1 MLHPLPLPLSSC
13 LGCIPPLIGLPSL
26 RFYAVGSS
34 LFLLS
39 VCFCLCS
46 LFYRDDVLCW
56 LLLARPFLYAFHA
69 HLRFPVDLVW
79 FRLSCDH
86 GWIRSGSVNVRKQ
99 QQQQQLG
106 RPRRRI
112 SYKRGY
118 CFHNPY
124 RLALPWLVW
133 HLLLPTSLNRSHPRQ
148 LLPAET
154 THAPMATS
162 TRMTTAASPAQ
173 TIVTMTSAVTWV
185 GLLSL
190 DGARLRHTFYIYITR
205 TPHRLTVTYF
215 PCVKKAIVLTIQR
228 SMSTVR
234 GLSIPSFKL

>member
-99 QQQQQLG
+99 QQQQQQQH
-106 RPRRRI
+106 RDQSRRD
-112 SYKRGY
+112 
-118 CFHNPY
+118 
-124 RLALPWLVW
+124 VW
-133 HLLLPTSLNRSHPRQ
+133 
-148 LLPAET
+148 
-154 THAPMATS
+154 MGV
-162 TRMTTAASPAQ
+162 
-173 TIVTMTSAVTWV
+173 I
-185 GLLSL
+185 
-190 DGARLRHTFYIYITR
+190 
-205 TPHRLTVTYF
+205 TPHFRDRCITPSWMTALGHF
-215 PCVKKAIVLTIQR
+215 L
-228 SMSTVR
+228 ST
-234 GLSIPSFKL
+234 PSPSPLPERPV

>member
-99 QQQQQLG
+99 QQQQQQQHSHLG
-106 RPRRRI
+106 TPVLMLRF
-112 SYKRGY
+112 SDCRGVQSL
-118 CFHNPY
+118 
-124 RLALPWLVW
+124 RTGWLVYS
-133 HLLLPTSLNRSHPRQ
+133 LLIMQ
-148 LLPAET
+148 
-154 THAPMATS
+154 
-162 TRMTTAASPAQ
+162 
-173 TIVTMTSAVTWV
+173 I
-185 GLLSL
+185 
-190 DGARLRHTFYIYITR
+190 
-205 TPHRLTVTYF
+205 
-215 PCVKKAIVLTIQR
+215 
-228 SMSTVR
+228 
-234 GLSIPSFKL
+234 

>member
-99 QQQQQLG
+99 QQQQSKKHGGHVL
-106 RPRRRI
+106 PRRQT
-112 SYKRGY
+112 
-118 CFHNPY
+118 HLQTP
-124 RLALPWLVW
+124 RLVSVW
-133 HLLLPTSLNRSHPRQ
+133 RAPLQQNERQVGITLLHRAIPTRF
-148 LLPAET
+148 
-154 THAPMATS
+154 
-162 TRMTTAASPAQ
+162 
-173 TIVTMTSAVTWV
+173 V
-185 GLLSL
+185 
-190 DGARLRHTFYIYITR
+190 
-205 TPHRLTVTYF
+205 
-215 PCVKKAIVLTIQR
+215 
-228 SMSTVR
+228 
-234 GLSIPSFKL
+234 

>member
-99 QQQQQLG
+99 QQQQQDDQYLV
-106 RPRRRI
+106 PPPSKTWLPSRI
-112 SYKRGY
+112 SLSVETRGSEWMAEEW
-118 CFHNPY
+118 CSQVRASSEPHFG
-124 RLALPWLVW
+124 AL
-133 HLLLPTSLNRSHPRQ
+133 R
-148 LLPAET
+148 EGGG
-154 THAPMATS
+154 
-162 TRMTTAASPAQ
+162 TREA
-173 TIVTMTSAVTWV
+173 
-185 GLLSL
+185 G
-190 DGARLRHTFYIYITR
+190 
-205 TPHRLTVTYF
+205 
-215 PCVKKAIVLTIQR
+215 
-228 SMSTVR
+228 STVAESLVVLYR
-234 GLSIPSFKL
+234 VGTHQIRQRWRAA

>member
-99 QQQQQLG
+99 Q
-106 RPRRRI
+106 
-112 SYKRGY
+112 
-118 CFHNPY
+118 
-124 RLALPWLVW
+124 
-133 HLLLPTSLNRSHPRQ
+133 
-148 LLPAET
+148 T
-154 THAPMATS
+154 TT
-162 TRMTTAASPAQ
+162 TTTAAASRDCLLLHTAGGSLKLIPGIIGPLIQTAHEATPVPARFWDRAARWLVVQLYVLEQPGDELQRFFGEYSPP
-173 TIVTMTSAVTWV
+173 
-185 GLLSL
+185 L
-190 DGARLRHTFYIYITR
+190 
-205 TPHRLTVTYF
+205 
-215 PCVKKAIVLTIQR
+215 
-228 SMSTVR
+228 
-234 GLSIPSFKL
+234 

>member
-86 GWIRSGSVNVRKQ
+86 GWIRSGSVNVRNNNNNNNSIPIMGVGNKDAY
-99 QQQQQLG
+99 QL
-106 RPRRRI
+106 
-112 SYKRGY
+112 
-118 CFHNPY
+118 FHGD
-124 RLALPWLVW
+124 
-133 HLLLPTSLNRSHPRQ
+133 
-148 LLPAET
+148 LPARQHSFGT
-154 THAPMATS
+154 T
-162 TRMTTAASPAQ
+162 
-173 TIVTMTSAVTWV
+173 
-185 GLLSL
+185 
-190 DGARLRHTFYIYITR
+190 LRFTG
-205 TPHRLTVTYF
+205 P
-215 PCVKKAIVLTIQR
+215 VLAGSRQ
-228 SMSTVR
+228 
-234 GLSIPSFKL
+234 

>member
-13 LGCIPPLIGLPSL
+13 LGCIPPLIGLRSL

-99 QQQQQLG
+99 QQQP
-106 RPRRRI
+106 RPRRISTSRFPNIIPSGNCPPLVWRSVSAHTILAPKVVSILSPPRI
-112 SYKRGY
+112 SR
-118 CFHNPY
+118 
-124 RLALPWLVW
+124 
-133 HLLLPTSLNRSHPRQ
+133 
-148 LLPAET
+148 
-154 THAPMATS
+154 
-162 TRMTTAASPAQ
+162 
-173 TIVTMTSAVTWV
+173 V
-185 GLLSL
+185 GLYVLSE
-190 DGARLRHTFYIYITR
+190 
-205 TPHRLTVTYF
+205 
-215 PCVKKAIVLTIQR
+215 
-228 SMSTVR
+228 
-234 GLSIPSFKL
+234 GLIFCDLPR

>member
-99 QQQQQLG
+99 QQQQ
-106 RPRRRI
+106 PRAGLATLPSCDGHTYKQALHTYRC
-112 SYKRGY
+112 SYIYMHVVVVVVFFTLTDRASTIPSNTRG
-118 CFHNPY
+118 CQSGTWSAGQKKI
-124 RLALPWLVW
+124 RG
-133 HLLLPTSLNRSHPRQ
+133 
-148 LLPAET
+148 
-154 THAPMATS
+154 TS
-162 TRMTTAASPAQ
+162 T
-173 TIVTMTSAVTWV
+173 
-185 GLLSL
+185 
-190 DGARLRHTFYIYITR
+190 
-205 TPHRLTVTYF
+205 
-215 PCVKKAIVLTIQR
+215 
-228 SMSTVR
+228 
-234 GLSIPSFKL
+234 KLQ

>member
-99 QQQQQLG
+99 QQQQHGGQSRSWSAEQG
-106 RPRRRI
+106 GGKVWQRPLPPRPHAARTR
-112 SYKRGY
+112 KR
-118 CFHNPY
+118 
-124 RLALPWLVW
+124 
-133 HLLLPTSLNRSHPRQ
+133 TK
-148 LLPAET
+148 
-154 THAPMATS
+154 
-162 TRMTTAASPAQ
+162 
-173 TIVTMTSAVTWV
+173 
-185 GLLSL
+185 
-190 DGARLRHTFYIYITR
+190 IT
-205 TPHRLTVTYF
+205 
-215 PCVKKAIVLTIQR
+215 
-228 SMSTVR
+228 
-234 GLSIPSFKL
+234 GG

>member
-99 QQQQQLG
+99 QQQQHVSIFVAG
-106 RPRRRI
+106 RIQP
-112 SYKRGY
+112 
-118 CFHNPY
+118 
-124 RLALPWLVW
+124 
-133 HLLLPTSLNRSHPRQ
+133 SLSPIDREVENFVNRSPLVEHFFLKSQ
-148 LLPAET
+148 LPGFE
-154 THAPMATS
+154 HTS
-162 TRMTTAASPAQ
+162 
-173 TIVTMTSAVTWV
+173 
-185 GLLSL
+185 
-190 DGARLRHTFYIYITR
+190 
-205 TPHRLTVTYF
+205 
-215 PCVKKAIVLTIQR
+215 
-228 SMSTVR
+228 
-234 GLSIPSFKL
+234 

>member
-34 LFLLS
+34 LFLLP

-56 LLLARPFLYAFHA
+56 LLLARPFLYASHA

-99 QQQQQLG
+99 QQQ
-106 RPRRRI
+106 
-112 SYKRGY
+112 
-118 CFHNPY
+118 
-124 RLALPWLVW
+124 LPCCC
-133 HLLLPTSLNRSHPRQ
+133 SAAMKNRS
-148 LLPAET
+148 AY
-154 THAPMATS
+154 ANCS
-162 TRMTTAASPAQ
+162 AAANSRFVC
-173 TIVTMTSAVTWV
+173 TK
-185 GLLSL
+185 LLSSPDL
-190 DGARLRHTFYIYITR
+190 TTDRAHARF
-205 TPHRLTVTYF
+205 
-215 PCVKKAIVLTIQR
+215 
-228 SMSTVR
+228 
-234 GLSIPSFKL
+234 

>member
-1 MLHPLPLPLSSC
+1 MSRLTRDGTAEPVSRDQILRHTRGQGNIKFPCSADHEQDWQPYISICVIFRCVLHPLPLPLSSC

-99 QQQQQLG
+99 QQQ
-106 RPRRRI
+106 
-112 SYKRGY
+112 
-118 CFHNPY
+118 
-124 RLALPWLVW
+124 
-133 HLLLPTSLNRSHPRQ
+133 
-148 LLPAET
+148 
-154 THAPMATS
+154 
-162 TRMTTAASPAQ
+162 
-173 TIVTMTSAVTWV
+173 
-185 GLLSL
+185 
-190 DGARLRHTFYIYITR
+190 
-205 TPHRLTVTYF
+205 
-215 PCVKKAIVLTIQR
+215 PC
-228 SMSTVR
+228 
-234 GLSIPSFKL
+234 

>member
-99 QQQQQLG
+99 QQQQQQGIIAYSHRYRHLK
-106 RPRRRI
+106 PRLKGLINTLSVLMWARALRR
-112 SYKRGY
+112 SGMG
-118 CFHNPY
+118 
-124 RLALPWLVW
+124 ALHV
-133 HLLLPTSLNRSHPRQ
+133 
-148 LLPAET
+148 EV
-154 THAPMATS
+154 M
-162 TRMTTAASPAQ
+162 
-173 TIVTMTSAVTWV
+173 
-185 GLLSL
+185 
-190 DGARLRHTFYIYITR
+190 
-205 TPHRLTVTYF
+205 
-215 PCVKKAIVLTIQR
+215 
-228 SMSTVR
+228 
-234 GLSIPSFKL
+234 

>member
-46 LFYRDDVLCW
+46 LFYRDNVLCW

-99 QQQQQLG
+99 QQQQQQT
-106 RPRRRI
+106 RI
-112 SYKRGY
+112 DNGVDRGTY
-118 CFHNPY
+118 
-124 RLALPWLVW
+124 
-133 HLLLPTSLNRSHPRQ
+133 S
-148 LLPAET
+148 
-154 THAPMATS
+154 
-162 TRMTTAASPAQ
+162 TTACDRYE
-173 TIVTMTSAVTWV
+173 TMFCGFGAVQC
-185 GLLSL
+185 S
-190 DGARLRHTFYIYITR
+190 
-205 TPHRLTVTYF
+205 TVQ
-215 PCVKKAIVLTIQR
+215 KSTIQYYY
-228 SMSTVR
+228 
-234 GLSIPSFKL
+234 

>member
-34 LFLLS
+34 LFLLL
-39 VCFCLCS
+39 CFCLCS

-99 QQQQQLG
+99 QQQQQQHKIRLHG
-106 RPRRRI
+106 R
-112 SYKRGY
+112 RGKGMAES
-118 CFHNPY
+118 F
-124 RLALPWLVW
+124 
-133 HLLLPTSLNRSHPRQ
+133 SRQ
-148 LLPAET
+148 KSR
-154 THAPMATS
+154 HAP
-162 TRMTTAASPAQ
+162 Q
-173 TIVTMTSAVTWV
+173 KEG
-185 GLLSL
+185 GLKILCDL
-190 DGARLRHTFYIYITR
+190 
-205 TPHRLTVTYF
+205 PPV
-215 PCVKKAIVLTIQR
+215 
-228 SMSTVR
+228 
-234 GLSIPSFKL
+234 

>member
-69 HLRFPVDLVW
+69 HLRFPVNLVW

-99 QQQQQLG
+99 QQQLTLSLLEHS
-106 RPRRRI
+106 PRLQRTPEPSI
-112 SYKRGY
+112 I
-118 CFHNPY
+118 HNPI
-124 RLALPWLVW
+124 LFDP
-133 HLLLPTSLNRSHPRQ
+133 NR
-148 LLPAET
+148 
-154 THAPMATS
+154 
-162 TRMTTAASPAQ
+162 
-173 TIVTMTSAVTWV
+173 
-185 GLLSL
+185 LSL
-190 DGARLRHTFYIYITR
+190 GLDFYMFYHSYSLRQ
-205 TPHRLTVTYF
+205 
-215 PCVKKAIVLTIQR
+215 KK
-228 SMSTVR
+228 
-234 GLSIPSFKL
+234 

>member
-99 QQQQQLG
+99 QQQQQRSHTQSGVCTCTSYQRGIVTGSHERKGTNGVRG
-106 RPRRRI
+106 RIGVGGGGRRREW
-112 SYKRGY
+112 SRG
-118 CFHNPY
+118 
-124 RLALPWLVW
+124 R
-133 HLLLPTSLNRSHPRQ
+133 
-148 LLPAET
+148 E
-154 THAPMATS
+154 
-162 TRMTTAASPAQ
+162 
-173 TIVTMTSAVTWV
+173 
-185 GLLSL
+185 
-190 DGARLRHTFYIYITR
+190 LRYEH
-205 TPHRLTVTYF
+205 
-215 PCVKKAIVLTIQR
+215 
-228 SMSTVR
+228 
-234 GLSIPSFKL
+234 

>member
-99 QQQQQLG
+99 QQQHNTNL
-106 RPRRRI
+106 PRFSKDPQEKTVGDTI
-112 SYKRGY
+112 
-118 CFHNPY
+118 
-124 RLALPWLVW
+124 
-133 HLLLPTSLNRSHPRQ
+133 LNC
-148 LLPAET
+148 T
-154 THAPMATS
+154 
-162 TRMTTAASPAQ
+162 
-173 TIVTMTSAVTWV
+173 
-185 GLLSL
+185 
-190 DGARLRHTFYIYITR
+190 RLREELVMLHTHE
-205 TPHRLTVTYF
+205 HRHRAILTA
-215 PCVKKAIVLTIQR
+215 C
-228 SMSTVR
+228 
-234 GLSIPSFKL
+234 

>member
-99 QQQQQLG
+99 QQLVG
-106 RPRRRI
+106 ASDRTLHFV
-112 SYKRGY
+112 Y
-118 CFHNPY
+118 
-124 RLALPWLVW
+124 ALHSP
-133 HLLLPTSLNRSHPRQ
+133 LLL
-148 LLPAET
+148 
-154 THAPMATS
+154 
-162 TRMTTAASPAQ
+162 
-173 TIVTMTSAVTWV
+173 
-185 GLLSL
+185 
-190 DGARLRHTFYIYITR
+190 Y
-205 TPHRLTVTYF
+205 
-215 PCVKKAIVLTIQR
+215 CVCPF
-228 SMSTVR
+228 
-234 GLSIPSFKL
+234 LSILSIILDVFIVVDHMISKVACTHD

>member
-1 MLHPLPLPLSSC
+1 MTKLHPLPLPLSSC

-99 QQQQQLG
+99 QQQQQL
-106 RPRRRI
+106 
-112 SYKRGY
+112 
-118 CFHNPY
+118 
-124 RLALPWLVW
+124 
-133 HLLLPTSLNRSHPRQ
+133 
-148 LLPAET
+148 
-154 THAPMATS
+154 
-162 TRMTTAASPAQ
+162 
-173 TIVTMTSAVTWV
+173 
-185 GLLSL
+185 
-190 DGARLRHTFYIYITR
+190 FYILESRALRTISICAVGETFCGALGTAVAVFAHR
-205 TPHRLTVTYF
+205 MCTVWCKSLSQPPKCSSLTPHEAPELAKLQAESYVG
-215 PCVKKAIVLTIQR
+215 
-228 SMSTVR
+228 VR
-234 GLSIPSFKL
+234 

>member
-99 QQQQQLG
+99 QQQQLRMMESCRNLRFRTFCCG
-106 RPRRRI
+106 RSP
-112 SYKRGY
+112 
-118 CFHNPY
+118 
-124 RLALPWLVW
+124 
-133 HLLLPTSLNRSHPRQ
+133 SHPVRAAHSTPPF
-148 LLPAET
+148 LYLPLQT
-154 THAPMATS
+154 T
-162 TRMTTAASPAQ
+162 RFC
-173 TIVTMTSAVTWV
+173 
-185 GLLSL
+185 GSL
-190 DGARLRHTFYIYITR
+190 RFCTF
-205 TPHRLTVTYF
+205 
-215 PCVKKAIVLTIQR
+215 C
-228 SMSTVR
+228 
-234 GLSIPSFKL
+234 

>member
-99 QQQQQLG
+99 QQQQQLCL
-106 RPRRRI
+106 
-112 SYKRGY
+112 SFL
-118 CFHNPY
+118 CSDLDPY
-124 RLALPWLVW
+124 VFRHITVGVELGKKDRYDAKSVPCEPLVW
-133 HLLLPTSLNRSHPRQ
+133 
-148 LLPAET
+148 
-154 THAPMATS
+154 
-162 TRMTTAASPAQ
+162 
-173 TIVTMTSAVTWV
+173 W
-185 GLLSL
+185 
-190 DGARLRHTFYIYITR
+190 F
-205 TPHRLTVTYF
+205 
-215 PCVKKAIVLTIQR
+215 
-228 SMSTVR
+228 
-234 GLSIPSFKL
+234 

>member
-99 QQQQQLG
+99 QLVLTKRYKGQWNNHGDNLLL
-106 RPRRRI
+106 RPTTF
-112 SYKRGY
+112 K
-118 CFHNPY
+118 F
-124 RLALPWLVW
+124 
-133 HLLLPTSLNRSHPRQ
+133 LLLPSC
-148 LLPAET
+148 LLD
-154 THAPMATS
+154 
-162 TRMTTAASPAQ
+162 
-173 TIVTMTSAVTWV
+173 
-185 GLLSL
+185 LL
-190 DGARLRHTFYIYITR
+190 R
-205 TPHRLTVTYF
+205 
-215 PCVKKAIVLTIQR
+215 
-228 SMSTVR
+228 
-234 GLSIPSFKL
+234 IPQSECQNV

>member
-99 QQQQQLG
+99 QQQLSILTIRSGACCEQYSTVFVPATPNNGPFLQPSVLQFLFLMST
-106 RPRRRI
+106 I
-112 SYKRGY
+112 
-118 CFHNPY
+118 
-124 RLALPWLVW
+124 
-133 HLLLPTSLNRSHPRQ
+133 LL
-148 LLPAET
+148 
-154 THAPMATS
+154 
-162 TRMTTAASPAQ
+162 
-173 TIVTMTSAVTWV
+173 
-185 GLLSL
+185 
-190 DGARLRHTFYIYITR
+190 GAR
-205 TPHRLTVTYF
+205 
-215 PCVKKAIVLTIQR
+215 CAQ
-228 SMSTVR
+228 
-234 GLSIPSFKL
+234 

>member
-99 QQQQQLG
+99 QQLTL
-106 RPRRRI
+106 P
-112 SYKRGY
+112 YY
-118 CFHNPY
+118 CDDEN
-124 RLALPWLVW
+124 RLLQIDKAREDTKFIFSKLYYQVNLAYQKEEMW
-133 HLLLPTSLNRSHPRQ
+133 HLLCGADFTVLPQYTVFFLCVFFPFILDIKFVGRTSRGHTGFFIH
-148 LLPAET
+148 LL
-154 THAPMATS
+154 
-162 TRMTTAASPAQ
+162 
-173 TIVTMTSAVTWV
+173 SAVRA
-185 GLLSL
+185 LIFLARRIQPSFLSL
-190 DGARLRHTFYIYITR
+190 VDREVEF
-205 TPHRLTVTYF
+205 
-215 PCVKKAIVLTIQR
+215 CVLT
-228 SMSTVR
+228 T
-234 GLSIPSFKL
+234 LF

>member
-99 QQQQQLG
+99 QQQQQSRCSEMGSCTVDVRVRHCGIQGRGTTDGEGSNWKLEGPPLSEARKEDPVGSWSLG
-106 RPRRRI
+106 RP
-112 SYKRGY
+112 S
-118 CFHNPY
+118 
-124 RLALPWLVW
+124 
-133 HLLLPTSLNRSHPRQ
+133 
-148 LLPAET
+148 AE
-154 THAPMATS
+154 AATS
-162 TRMTTAASPAQ
+162 EAGP
-173 TIVTMTSAVTWV
+173 
-185 GLLSL
+185 
-190 DGARLRHTFYIYITR
+190 
-205 TPHRLTVTYF
+205 
-215 PCVKKAIVLTIQR
+215 
-228 SMSTVR
+228 
-234 GLSIPSFKL
+234 

>member
-39 VCFCLCS
+39 VCLCLCS

-56 LLLARPFLYAFHA
+56 LLLALPFLYAFHA

-99 QQQQQLG
+99 QQQQQPDVVTLG
-106 RPRRRI
+106 NPFDAV
-112 SYKRGY
+112 KRFCLY
-118 CFHNPY
+118 SQC
-124 RLALPWLVW
+124 
-133 HLLLPTSLNRSHPRQ
+133 SH
-148 LLPAET
+148 
-154 THAPMATS
+154 
-162 TRMTTAASPAQ
+162 
-173 TIVTMTSAVTWV
+173 
-185 GLLSL
+185 LSL
-190 DGARLRHTFYIYITR
+190 WTFS
-205 TPHRLTVTYF
+205 PLKVDAQK
-215 PCVKKAIVLTIQR
+215 V
-228 SMSTVR
+228 
-234 GLSIPSFKL
+234 